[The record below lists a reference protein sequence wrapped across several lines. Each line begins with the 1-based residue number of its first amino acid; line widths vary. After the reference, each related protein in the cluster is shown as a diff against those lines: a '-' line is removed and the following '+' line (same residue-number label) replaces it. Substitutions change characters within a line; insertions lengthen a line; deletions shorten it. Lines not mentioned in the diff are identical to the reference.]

1 MKRTLLIVALVLLI
15 TTSLIAGTLSAY
27 SITID
32 DLAAGSVVAKEF
44 ILKPGETNTFEENI
58 KIAPGDTVE
67 WKFSVKNYE
76 ETLVSET
83 AMDLEFAVTLAAA
96 EGKDA
101 IEPLVVS
108 VTDEEDQSINL
119 DDDGK
124 FTDEFPLA
132 ETGQEKTYNVKIEWP
147 LGTDEIP
154 EGQTMSEDAQ
164 YAGADYGSAVTV
176 SVTGTQQEATDE
188 D

>member
-44 ILKPGETNTFEENI
+44 ILKPGETNTFEESI
-58 KIAPGDTVE
+58 KIAPGETVE
-67 WKFSVKNYE
+67 WEFSVKNYE
-76 ETLVSET
+76 EALVSET

-108 VTDEEDQSINL
+108 VTDEDDQSL
-119 DDDGK
+119 ALTDGK